1 MSSVI
6 SRNRQFGFGEHA
18 QRQRGDVVPLG
29 TRRIFFF
36 PPSSPLLPSRAP
48 RAKWISFLFHIIVL
62 KQLEDSDTA
71 APRVFSQV
79 FKFTCSVLFPTP
91 DATTCV
97 CSA

>member
-1 MSSVI
+1 MRSASAVTL
-6 SRNRQFGFGEHA
+6 SRLARGGF
-18 QRQRGDVVPLG
+18 
-29 TRRIFFF
+29 FFF

-71 APRVFSQV
+71 APRVSSQV
-79 FKFTCSVLFPTP
+79 FKFTCSILFPTP

-97 CSA
+97 CPA